1 MATDRPAARTQK
13 PDFSYGTR
21 ELRQAQ
27 RAAPTDDESL
37 EITGRSPRIEAEER
51 GFDPYNSSG
60 SFDRR
65 KNWERIRKR

>member
-1 MATDRPAARTQK
+1 MAIDRPTARTPK
-13 PDFSYGTR
+13 PDFTYATR
-21 ELRQAQ
+21 ELRSAQ
-27 RAAPTDDESL
+27 RAAPSDESL
-37 EITGRSPRIEAEER
+37 EVTARAPAVESGR

>member
-1 MATDRPAARTQK
+1 MATERPPARPPK

-21 ELRQAQ
+21 ELNQAQ
-27 RAAPTDDESL
+27 RASAVDESL
-37 EITGRSPRIEAEER
+37 EITGRAPKIGTETP

-60 SFDRR
+60 TFDRR

>member
-1 MATDRPAARTQK
+1 MSSERHPATK
-13 PDFSYGTR
+13 SGSGFSYGVR
-21 ELRQAQ
+21 ELRDARRAG
-27 RAAPTDDESL
+27 RAASL
-37 EITGRSPRIEAEER
+37 EVADGSPPAEEAR